1 MTYLQ
6 HLGRVLTLGLPL
18 VGSHVAQMSIQ
29 LTDTIMLGR
38 YDVTVLAGQVLAGT
52 LFFILLIIGS
62 GFAFAVTPLVA
73 EADARGDSAP
83 VRRATR
89 MALWLTGGFGLAC
102 LPLMLS
108 AEPLLLALGQDPA
121 LADLARQYLWIQ
133 SWSILPALGVMVVKS
148 TLAGVGRTQLVFW
161 ATVLAVLVNIACNYA
176 LIFGNWGAP
185 ELGIR
190 GAAIASLFSTLV
202 SFAVMWIYTARVLA
216 EHRIFA
222 KFWKPDGEA
231 LVQVFRLGWPIGI
244 TLLAE
249 VGLFSA
255 SSVMMGWLG
264 TVPLAAH
271 GIALNIA
278 SLVFMVHLGFSNAA
292 TIRAGNAMGRGDGV
306 ALRRGA
312 IVVCGVSLAFAI
324 VMISILLLMPEPLVA
339 AFVDRDDPDFGAVMA
354 LAVTLL
360 AAAALFQLVDAAQV
374 LALGLL
380 RGLQDT
386 RVPMIYAVLSYWGV
400 GLPGAYLLGFPLGFG
415 GVGIWMGLALGL
427 GLAGVLMSARFV
439 RRGAYSVERANGSA
453 G

>member
-6 HLGRVLTLGLPL
+6 HIRRVLVLGLPL
-18 VGSHVAQMSIQ
+18 IGSHVAQMSIQ

-52 LFFILLIIGS
+52 MFFILLIIGS

-89 MALWLTGGFGLAC
+89 MALWLTGAFGVIC
-102 LPLMLS
+102 LPLML
-108 AEPLLLALGQDPA
+108 AADPLLRALGQEPT

-133 SWSILPALGVMVVKS
+133 SWSIFPALAVMVLKS
-148 TLAGVGRTQLVFW
+148 TLAGVSRTQVVFW
-161 ATVLAVLVNIACNYA
+161 ATVLAVIVNIACNYL
-176 LIFGNWGAP
+176 LIFGNLGFP

-202 SFAVMWIYTARVLA
+202 SFAIIFVYSLRALA
-216 EHRIFA
+216 DHRIFA
-222 KFWKPDGEA
+222 KFWRPDGEA
-231 LVQVFRLGWPIGI
+231 LGQVFRLGWPIGI

-264 TVPLAAH
+264 TIQLAAH
-271 GIALNIA
+271 GIALNIV
-278 SLVFMVHLGFSNAA
+278 SLIFMVHLGFANAA
-292 TIRAGNAMGRGDGV
+292 TIRAGNAMGAGDGPL
-306 ALRRGA
+306 LRRGA
-312 IVVCGVSLAFAI
+312 LVVTALSLSVAAAAI
-324 VMISILLLMPEPLVA
+324 VLLLVWPETLVA
-339 AFVDRDDPDFGAVMA
+339 GFLDRDDPDFSAVMT
-354 LAVTLL
+354 LGVSLL
-360 AAAALFQLVDAAQV
+360 AAAALFQLVDAGQV

-386 RVPMIYAVLSYWGV
+386 RVPMIHAVLSYWGV
-400 GLPGAYLLGFPLGFG
+400 GLPAAYVLGFPMGYG
-415 GVGIWMGLALGL
+415 GVGIWAGLAMGLAV
-427 GLAGVLMSARFV
+427 AAVLMTARFLG
-439 RRGAYSVERANGSA
+439 RGAYSVERANGSSA
-453 G
+453 